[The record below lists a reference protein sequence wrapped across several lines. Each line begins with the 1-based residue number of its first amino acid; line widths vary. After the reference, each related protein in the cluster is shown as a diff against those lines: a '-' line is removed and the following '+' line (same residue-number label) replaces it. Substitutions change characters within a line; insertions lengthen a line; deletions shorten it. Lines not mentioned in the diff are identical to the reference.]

1 MITPS
6 QAEIFRRA
14 LDRRGSELWTAIPGI
29 VQRFDATTDEADILP
44 AVRQP
49 LGGYEADEPLTHEDL
64 PVLPNVPVLFPAG
77 GGCSVRWALAPGD
90 AVLVVF
96 SSLNPAAWR
105 RSGEVGDAGTTRR
118 NALGFGFALAGVG
131 PRVTGLDAPEGLELE
146 GPEITIGTG
155 ATHPIARGDAVVA
168 WLDAL
173 LAWAGTPSPR
183 ASAPIP
189 PVDFPTTADCLAPK
203 GKVT

>member
-14 LDRRGSELWTAIPGI
+14 LDRRGSELWTSIPGI
-29 VQRFDATTDEADILP
+29 VQSFDPTTDEADVLP

-49 LGGYEADEPLTHEDL
+49 LGGYDGDDPLQHEPL
-64 PVLPNVPVLFPAG
+64 PVLPGVPVVFPAG

-96 SSLNPAAWR
+96 ATLNPAAWR
-105 RSGEVGDAGTTRR
+105 RSGAVGDAGTTRR
-118 NALGFGFALAGVG
+118 NALGYGFALAGVG
-131 PRVTGLDAPEGLELE
+131 PRAMGLDAPTGLELD
-146 GPEITIGTG
+146 GPEITIGKG

-168 WLDAL
+168 WLNAMIPGL
-173 LAWAGTPSPR
+173 TAPPTP
-183 ASAPIP
+183 P
-189 PVDFPTTADCLAPK
+189 PDFPTTADCLSPK
-203 GKVT
+203 GKIL